1 MAHLQNI
8 LKKYQEAFRA
18 KTHENLFGEQ
28 DILMEIFGITPE
40 EKREH
45 AQYWG
50 RELGMCWQLLVT
62 EVLRTHCKDYLPPS
76 KQGNDEPYDCK
87 VGNIAIDT
95 KYRIGS
101 GDSGTLKK
109 FKQYGKSLTEQGL
122 EPKLLILREDNLP
135 SALTAC
141 SKGGWQILTG
151 KDCFEYIYTLSNFD
165 LQATLQSYVNTKEF
179 SIDNEHQ

>member
-1 MAHLQNI
+1 MAQLQNI
-8 LKKYQEAFRA
+8 LKKYQDAFRA

-45 AQYWG
+45 AEYWG

-62 EVLRTHCKDYLPPS
+62 EVLRTHCEDYMPPLKLGKDEL
-76 KQGNDEPYDCK
+76 YDCR
-87 VGNIAIDT
+87 VGDIAIDT

-109 FKQYGKSLTEQGL
+109 FKQYGKSLAEQGL

-141 SKGGWQILTG
+141 SQGGWQILVG
-151 KDCFEYIYTLSNFD
+151 RSCFEYLHTLSNFD
-165 LQATLQSYVNTKEF
+165 LHVALQSYVGTKEF
-179 SIDNEHQ
+179 SRNNDNQ